1 MKKSA
6 LFLFC
11 MLLVFVAVNDVS
23 AKKKHNSRPTA
34 AVPGV
39 VVNPVMDCQDLMD
52 KFSYAD
58 TVITRAELTDEM
70 CGRSG
75 CTPYFEHCI
84 VEGLMNQRTSPVDGK
99 DYAIWFQM
107 RLPTEWE
114 GRYYYMAQ
122 GGTDGRRSDAV
133 GGLTGSSQ
141 TALDKKFAVIT
152 SDAGHYQ
159 NEEFGLDPQARL
171 DYGYNTVAALTPMAK
186 ALIKTYYGKSPG
198 KSYLGGCSNAGRHT
212 MVAAS
217 RYADEYDG
225 FYAGDPG
232 FNLPQEAVAQMWGAQ
247 LYATISDY
255 DSDTGRPDIN
265 TSFSTE
271 DQAVVAK
278 AILDKCDDLDGV
290 IDGMVSDTQGCQEVF
305 NFQTDVPTCPDPEGR
320 PCLTY
325 GQKSVLARIH
335 AGAMLSDGYPLY
347 TNFIWDPGIRS
358 GGWRSWEF
366 GMSISRDPWAVGYIF
381 ITPPL
386 ASGALDGPLA
396 ALDYTL
402 NWNGMGFDVDRDAP
416 KIYATDDTYTESAMS
431 FMTPPDLLMKQL
443 HAKGGKLIVVHGAA
457 DAVFSVQSSIN
468 WYDALRRHY
477 KKHAK
482 DFARLFIVPGMGH
495 CGGGPA
501 CDKFEL
507 FDALMDWVENGI
519 APDQVVSSGSTWA
532 GRTRPLCAYPAVPIY
547 NGAGDIEEASSF
559 SCVDPGRDYDS
570 KKPCEYGRN
579 RWWDRHRK

>member
-1 MKKSA
+1 MKKITMYIVCM
-6 LFLFC
+6 FL
-11 MLLVFVAVNDVS
+11 VAFVVNDVS
-23 AKKKHNSRPTA
+23 AKNRHHRHPTE

-39 VVNPVMDCQDLMD
+39 VVNPVMEWQDLMD
-52 KFSYAD
+52 NFNYPD
-58 TVITRAELTDEM
+58 TVITNVELSDEV
-70 CGRSG
+70 CGRNG
-75 CTPYFEHCI
+75 CTPYPEHCV
-84 VEGLMNQRTSPVDGK
+84 VEGLMNVRTSPVDGK

-122 GGTDGRRSDAV
+122 GGTDGRRSDAD
-133 GGLTGSSQ
+133 GGLTGSGE
-141 TALDKKFAVIT
+141 TALGKKFAVIT
-152 SDAGHYQ
+152 SDAGHFN

-171 DYGYNTVAALTPMAK
+171 DYGYNTVAELTPMAK
-186 ALIKTYYGKSPG
+186 SLIKTYYGKYPG

-255 DSDTGRPDIN
+255 DSDTGRPDIT

-271 DQAVVAK
+271 DQAVVAD
-278 AILDKCDDLDGV
+278 AILDKCDALDGV
-290 IDGMVSDTQGCQEVF
+290 IDGMVSDPLGCQKVF
-305 NFQTDVPTCPDPEGR
+305 NFQTDVPTCESADEAG
-320 PCLTY
+320 CLTY
-325 GQKSVLARIH
+325 GQKAVLAKVH

-347 TNFIWDPGIRS
+347 TNFIWDFGIRS
-358 GGWRSWEF
+358 NGWRSWEF

-386 ASGALDGPLA
+386 ESGALDGPLA

-416 KIYATDDTYTESAMS
+416 KIYATDDTYTESPMS

-443 HAKGGKLIVVHGAA
+443 HAKGGKLIVVHGSA
-457 DAVFSVQSSIN
+457 DAVFSVQSTIN
-468 WYDALRRHY
+468 WYDALRARY
-477 KKHAK
+477 GKHTK

-495 CGGGPA
+495 CGGGPS
-501 CDKFEL
+501 CDKCEL
-507 FDALMDWVENGI
+507 FDALVDWVEKGI
-519 APDQVVSSGSTWA
+519 EPDQVEARVNPTSSDVVAA
-532 GRTRPLCAYPAVPIY
+532 GWSPERARPLCAYPAFPMY
-547 NGAGDIEEASSF
+547 NGTGDIEDSSNF
-559 SCVDPGRDYDS
+559 SCVTP
-570 KKPCEYGRN
+570 
-579 RWWDRHRK
+579 